1 MTPADLSVTV
11 LRAVRRAVDEG
22 ALPRGVAVPER
33 VVVERPRA
41 GGCGD
46 WATNA
51 ALRLARDAGMAP
63 LAVAEVLSSALR
75 GEPGIGRVDVTGPG
89 FLNVTVDGAGSGVGA
104 ALREVGVRGVRYGFG
119 EGMRGEDVELVHGG
133 GVRERVYAEAV
144 RGLLAAQGADV
155 RVREGKDVS
164 VVVRG
169 AHYDPRGLG
178 ADACQWALLRPA
190 AGDRVLDGP
199 PLLVQGESNPL
210 FVVRYAHAR
219 ARALVRNAAEWGFA
233 GEWAG
238 DEIGG
243 ARLGGLIV
251 EYPGVLEAAARL
263 RAPDRVARALEAV
276 ADALLD
282 FQHGVLPMG
291 EEKPS
296 AAHRSRLALAEAAG
310 TVLAGGLAL
319 LGVSAPDHL

>member
-51 ALRLARDAGMAP
+51 ALRLAREAGMAP
-63 LAVAEVLSSALR
+63 LAVAEVLSAALR

-89 FLNVTVDGAGSGVGA
+89 FLNFTCERGVGGGVA
-104 ALREVGVRGVRYGFG
+104 AAVREVGVRGARYGFG
-119 EGMRGEDVELVHGG
+119 EGMRGQRVELVCGG
-133 GVRERVYAEAV
+133 GVREGVYAEAV
-144 RGLLAAQGADV
+144 RGLLVAQGADV
-155 RVREGKDVS
+155 RVREGEDVS

-178 ADACQWALLRPA
+178 RDACQWALLRPA

-199 PLLVQGESNPL
+199 PLLVQGEGNGL
-210 FVVRYAHAR
+210 FLVRYAHAR
-219 ARALVRNAAEWGFA
+219 ARALVRNAGEWGFA
-233 GEWAG
+233 GECG
-238 DEIGG
+238 DDLG
-243 ARLGGLIV
+243 ASRLGGLIV